1 MRIEP
6 GRQRTNLLNVLRFVI
21 ANPQSIPI
29 LAGKVVKRVR
39 DRSSAS
45 SIADNQKWIEDSA
58 IASHS
63 LAMRLDGPLWNEALE
78 FGEHL
83 RERAA
88 KILSSVPFDMGGG
101 GNYVLLYWM
110 TRYLRPTYVVETGV
124 AAGWSSEAFLTAMD
138 KNGHGTLYS
147 SDLPY
152 FRVRDAAKYIGILVS
167 ERVRSRWH
175 LLTSG
180 DGKALPQII
189 TEIPHVDLFHYD
201 SDKSYSGRQ
210 FAVGIIAPRL
220 SSSGVIL
227 VDDITDDPWFHDY
240 SVSSDWANAVVDARS
255 GLIDPSKRLL
265 S

>member
-1 MRIEP
+1 MCVEP
-6 GRQRTNLLNVLRFVI
+6 GRQPTNLLNVLRFIV
-21 ANPQSIPI
+21 ANPESIPI
-29 LAGKVVKRVR
+29 LAGKVLKRVK

-58 IASHS
+58 IAADS
-63 LAMRLDGPLWNEALE
+63 LATRLDAGLWSEAKE

-83 RERAA
+83 RQRAA
-88 KILSSVPFDMGGG
+88 KILPQVPFDMGGG

-124 AAGWSSEAFLTAMD
+124 AAGWSSEAFLTAME

-152 FRVRDAAKYIGILVS
+152 FRVRNAAKYIGVLVS
-167 ERVRSRWH
+167 EGLRSRWH

-180 DGKALPQII
+180 DGRALPQILA
-189 TEIPHVDLFHYD
+189 EVPHVDLFHYD

-210 FAVGIIAPRL
+210 FAVGLVAPKL
-220 SSSGVIL
+220 SPRGVIL

-240 SVSSDWANAVVDARS
+240 SASTDWPNAVVDARS
-255 GLIDPSKRLL
+255 GLVDPSKRLL